1 MIDLSVVIVNWNV
14 CDLLRRCLH
23 SILDPAVVDHDIPGV
38 WRYPDLVQLLVPQR
52 MVCIRFEVLVV
63 DSASSDDSVE
73 MVRREFPNVRLYP
86 GDTNLGYTGGNNWGM
101 RESRG
106 RYVLVLNPDTEVL
119 GDALQTMVA
128 YMDAHPQVGVVGPQL
143 LWPDG
148 SVQSSRRRF
157 PTLCTAFV
165 ESTLLQKWFPRHP
178 ALRRYYA
185 LDLADDAVSEV
196 DWVQGACLM
205 VRREVIEQV
214 GLLDDAYFMYS
225 EELDW
230 QRRISAA
237 GWKVVY
243 LPTAQVVHHEGKS
256 SEQVVAF
263 RHIRFSR
270 SKVRYLHKYHGRVA
284 GHLVRAW
291 LLLNYMCEWAIE
303 GIKWSLGHK
312 RSLRRERMRVY
323 AQVIRSRLTV

>member
-1 MIDLSVVIVNWNV
+1 MIDLSIVIVNWNV

-23 SILDPAVVDHDIPGV
+23 SILHSAIPDRDASGV
-38 WRYPDLVQLLVPQR
+38 WRCSSLSRPVV
-52 MVCIRFEVLVV
+52 VCRFEILVV
-63 DSASSDDSVE
+63 DSASSDDSVA
-73 MVRREFPNVRLYP
+73 MIRREFPDVRLYP
-86 GDTNLGYTGGNNWGM
+86 SDTNLGYTGGNNLGM

-119 GDALQTMVA
+119 GDALRTMIA
-128 YMDAHPQVGVVGPQL
+128 YMDEHPEVGVVGPQL

-148 SVQSSRRRF
+148 RAQSSRRRF

-165 ESTLLQKWFPRHP
+165 ESTFLQKWFPRHP

-185 LDLADDAVSEV
+185 LDLADDAISEV

-205 VRREVIEQV
+205 VRRDVIAQV
-214 GLLDDAYFMYS
+214 GLFDDDYFMYS

-237 GWKVVY
+237 RWKVVY
-243 LPTAQVVHHEGKS
+243 LPTARIVHYEGKS

-263 RHIRFSR
+263 RHIRFGR
-270 SKVRYLHKYHGRVA
+270 SKVRYFWKHHGCVA
-284 GHLVRAW
+284 GYLVRVW
-291 LLLNYMCEWAIE
+291 LLFNYAYEWTVE
-303 GIKWSLGHK
+303 GLKWCLGHN

-323 AQVIRSRLTV
+323 RQVIQSRLTV